1 MQPKDTAI
9 RKRTQIAQ
17 ANKTMFIWIAV
28 SSVLV
33 GSALV
38 ISFVLVQKLIFNEK
52 VLAEK
57 QNTVSILKKN
67 NEVVGSLEAE
77 VRVLDTN
84 TDLAAVK
91 TDEEDS
97 ALQVI
102 LDALPSEANSLALG
116 GSLQHKLL
124 RGIDG
129 LTVESLQ
136 VSPVEGVETDG
147 SINPTAQ
154 KAINFQ
160 FVVSGSQTALNQVL
174 TNLERSIR
182 AIEVLS
188 LRVESQ
194 GGNQLM
200 TVRARAFYE
209 PAKTADLI
217 DKVVRP

>member
-1 MQPKDTAI
+1 MQPKETAI
-9 RKRTQIAQ
+9 RKRTEIAQ
-17 ANKTMFIWIAV
+17 ANKSMFIWIAV

-38 ISFVLVQKLIFNEK
+38 VSFVLVQKLIFNEK
-52 VLAEK
+52 VLSEK
-57 QNTVSILKKN
+57 QNTVSVLVRN
-67 NEVVGSLEAE
+67 NQVVDNLEAE

-91 TDEEDS
+91 SDEDDS

-136 VSPVEGVETDG
+136 VSPVEGIETEG
-147 SINPTAQ
+147 SINPTAE

-160 FVVSGSQTALNQVL
+160 FAVRGSQTALNQVL

-188 LRVESQ
+188 LRIESQ
-194 GGNQLM
+194 GGSQLM